1 MKKNGSYVHVYIYVK
16 SLDVNYRRISK
27 NDILFFI
34 FYFLFFYLYIYIY
47 IFIFFIFLIFYFM
60 IWLEYM

>member
-27 NDILFFI
+27 NDIFS
-34 FYFLFFYLYIYIY
+34 YT
-47 IFIFFIFLIFYFM
+47 